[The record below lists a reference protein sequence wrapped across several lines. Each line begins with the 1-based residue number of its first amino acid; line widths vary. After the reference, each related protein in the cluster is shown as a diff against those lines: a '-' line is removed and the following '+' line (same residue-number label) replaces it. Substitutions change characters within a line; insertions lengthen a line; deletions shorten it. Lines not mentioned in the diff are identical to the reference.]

1 MRVATRLLV
10 GGALAAGLA
19 VGVALAGPAAAAPAR
34 RPGRPAATPAATAAD
49 PAPTPVGSPVPSPA
63 PGGVQLGPSLGVS
76 TPPSPVPSGSVPGGG
91 GHGCGLFDLT
101 CHVEAAI
108 NGWFKTLVTAALDPV
123 LSLLGRTV
131 LATPA
136 LAGFGEIATL
146 WGVAA
151 GIANGLFV
159 LLVIAGGITVM
170 THETL
175 QTRYS
180 VKEIAPR
187 LVVAGIAANTS
198 LALAGAAIGFANA
211 FSAAFLA
218 GGVDPGGATSVLAHL
233 VLASLANGGI
243 FLILLGLV
251 TAVLGVALL
260 CVYVV
265 RIVVVALLIAAA
277 PLLLACH
284 ALPAT
289 EGLARLWWRGL
300 AACLGIQVAQSLVL
314 AAALRVFFTPS
325 GTSLLGLPSADGLVN
340 LLVVCCLLW
349 VLLRIPSW
357 ASRLAFAGTGH
368 RGSQAIQLVKTAVVA
383 KAIRAGM
390 AAL

>member
-1 MRVATRLLV
+1 M
-10 GGALAAGLA
+10 
-19 VGVALAGPAAAAPAR
+19 
-34 RPGRPAATPAATAAD
+34 D
-49 PAPTPVGSPVPSPA
+49 I
-63 PGGVQLGPSLGVS
+63 
-76 TPPSPVPSGSVPGGG
+76 
-91 GHGCGLFDLT
+91 T
-101 CHVEAAI
+101 CHVTSAI
-108 NGWFKTLVTAALDPV
+108 NGWFKGLVTSALDPV

-136 LAGFGEIATL
+136 MTGSGRVSDL
-146 WGVAA
+146 WDISA

-180 VKEIAPR
+180 LKEIAPR

-198 LALAGAAIGFANA
+198 LAIAGVAIGFANA
-211 FSAAFLA
+211 FSAAFLS
-218 GGVDPGGATSVLAHL
+218 GGVNPADATSVMSQL
-233 VLASLANGGI
+233 VLAPLANGGI
-243 FLILLGLV
+243 FLVLLGLL

-265 RIVVVALLIAAA
+265 RIAVVLLLVTAG

-284 ALPAT
+284 ALPQT
-289 EGLARLWWRGL
+289 EGLARLWWRSL
-300 AACLGIQVAQSLVL
+300 AACLGIQVGQSLVL
-314 AAALRVFFTPS
+314 VTALRVFFTPT
-325 GTSLLGLPSADGLVN
+325 GVSLLGLPTAGGLVDM
-340 LLVVCCLLW
+340 LIACCLLW

-368 RGSQAIQLVKTAVVA
+368 RPSSAIRLVKTAVVY